1 MVLFDMPQ
9 PELERYRPD
18 VAEPA
23 DFAEFWR
30 KQLAD
35 AAAHSLEATF
45 TPAASVLRHADVFD
59 VSFRGYGGDAIR
71 GWLQVPHRLATHPAT
86 IVEFIGYG
94 GGRGLPHEWLSYST
108 AGHVHFV
115 MDSRGQGGNW
125 RGSDTADG
133 HDEGLPGAGGFL
145 TRGVLDPAQM
155 YYTRLFVDAA
165 RAVQAAR
172 SHPIA
177 AAFPLVA
184 TGGSQGGA
192 LTLAAA
198 SLAELSG
205 APVTA
210 ALPDVPFLAHFAR
223 ATRVTGVAP
232 YSEIIKFCQAY
243 PHHTEA
249 VFANLAYIDVVNHG
263 RRSTVPALFSVGLVD
278 EITPASTVYA
288 AYNHYAGPKDIKV
301 YPFNGH
307 EGGGPRHH
315 EAKLAYLEALLSA
328 PAPAKKRKASSAAS
342 KKDGSASVAA
352 EAAAPAKT
360 AKGSAKVTKGSAK
373 PKARKPKSGKG

>member
-9 PELERYRPD
+9 PELELYRPD

-45 TPAASVLRHADVFD
+45 TPAVSVLRHADVFD

-145 TRGVLDPAQM
+145 TRGTSVEG
-155 YYTRLFVDAA
+155 V
-165 RAVQAAR
+165 
-172 SHPIA
+172 
-177 AAFPLVA
+177 
-184 TGGSQGGA
+184 
-192 LTLAAA
+192 A
-198 SLAELSG
+198 SLGIENEVSHARVLRGEWHSQRG
-205 APVTA
+205 A
-210 ALPDVPFLAHFAR
+210 FR
-223 ATRVTGVAP
+223 A
-232 YSEIIKFCQAY
+232 I
-243 PHHTEA
+243 
-249 VFANLAYIDVVNHG
+249 ND
-263 RRSTVPALFSVGLVD
+263 LVD
-278 EITPASTVYA
+278 T
-288 AYNHYAGPKDIKV
+288 
-301 YPFNGH
+301 FR
-307 EGGGPRHH
+307 GGEKFLQLGQ
-315 EAKLAYLEALLSA
+315 
-328 PAPAKKRKASSAAS
+328 
-342 KKDGSASVAA
+342 
-352 EAAAPAKT
+352 
-360 AKGSAKVTKGSAK
+360 
-373 PKARKPKSGKG
+373 